1 MESVIMTVIITL
13 MIIVGLFFFTA
24 GAIGVIRFP
33 DFYSRL
39 HPAGMMD
46 SLGLLLSMGGLAIL
60 SLIENG
66 ITLASVLTSLK
77 IVLIVVFVYITSP
90 TATHAI
96 IDAGM
101 RAGLKPWTQKRNP
114 EP

>member
-1 MESVIMTVIITL
+1 MHISDYLVVAL
-13 MIIVGLFFFTA
+13 LVSGLFFFLA

-39 HPAGMMD
+39 HPAGMLD
-46 SLGLLLSMGGLAIL
+46 SLGILFSLGGIALFTL
-60 SLIENG
+60 FNNGFSIE
-66 ITLASVLTSLK
+66 SFLTSLK
-77 IVLIVVFVYITSP
+77 IMLIVVFVYITSP

-101 RAGLKPWTQKRNP
+101 RAGLKPWTKNKDKN
-114 EP
+114 

>member
-1 MESVIMTVIITL
+1 MHITDYIAVAL
-13 MIIVGLFFFTA
+13 LITGLFFFLS

-39 HPAGMMD
+39 HPAGMLD
-46 SLGLLLSMGGLAIL
+46 SMGLFLSMAGVALFILFHHGL
-60 SLIENG
+60 S
-66 ITLASVLTSLK
+66 LASVLTSLK
-77 IVLIVVFVYITSP
+77 IMLIVVFVYITSP

-101 RAGLKPWTQKRNP
+101 RAGLKPWTKNKDKN
-114 EP
+114 

>member
-1 MESVIMTVIITL
+1 
-13 MIIVGLFFFTA
+13 MIYLNIAVTILLVSGLFFFLA

-39 HPAGMMD
+39 HPAGMLD
-46 SLGLLLSMGGLAIL
+46 SMGLLLTMGGLALFIL
-60 SLIENG
+60 FEHGVSVASL
-66 ITLASVLTSLK
+66 LTSLK
-77 IVLIVVFVYITSP
+77 IILIVIFVYITSP

-101 RAGLKPWTQKRNP
+101 RAGLKPWTKNK
-114 EP
+114 EKK

>member
-1 MESVIMTVIITL
+1 MTILDYIVIAL
-13 MIIVGLFFFTA
+13 IVTGLFFFLA

-39 HPAGMMD
+39 HPAGMLD
-46 SLGLLLSMGGLAIL
+46 SMGLLLSMGGIALYVLLHDGL
-60 SLIENG
+60 SV
-66 ITLASVLTSLK
+66 ASFLTSLK

-101 RAGLKPWTQKRNP
+101 RAGLKPWTKNGDQKK
-114 EP
+114 

>member
-1 MESVIMTVIITL
+1 MHITDYLSIALIIT
-13 MIIVGLFFFTA
+13 GLFFFLA

-39 HPAGMMD
+39 HPAGMLD
-46 SLGLLLSMGGLAIL
+46 SMGLLLSMAGIALFTLFHHGFSIA
-60 SLIENG
+60 SL
-66 ITLASVLTSLK
+66 LTSLK
-77 IVLIVVFVYITSP
+77 IMLIVVFVYITSP

-101 RAGLKPWTQKRNP
+101 RAGLKPWTKNKDRK
-114 EP
+114 

>member
-1 MESVIMTVIITL
+1 MS
-13 MIIVGLFFFTA
+13 IIVTILLITGLFFFLA

-46 SLGLLLSMGGLAIL
+46 SLGLLLSMAGLAL
-60 SLIENG
+60 FTLLHHGFSVASL
-66 ITLASVLTSLK
+66 LTSLK
-77 IVLIVVFVYITSP
+77 ILLIVVFVYITSP

-101 RAGLKPWTQKRNP
+101 RAGLKPWTKNK
-114 EP
+114 EEN